1 MQQIHPSKSLVSFPK
16 MRILLEIFELRETRA
31 SFAPDLLLLQYGF
44 HLKSKDQ
51 FNASCVCKCHLLR
64 YSITPIQKC
73 PTTQLEKVTWTLF
86 QVSLSFHSSMSQFGT
101 YTLSSRFPSVFTF
114 IKKKKKKKVPNVSGI
129 IIPAQESNGSEVRL
143 ILAATLWK
151 WKASLRFSGRKILE
165 SSIKCSVKPQGFFF
179 FF

>member
-73 PTTQLEKVTWTLF
+73 PTTQLEKVTWTPF

-114 IKKKKKKKVPNVSGI
+114 IKKKKKKKSAKPDRNNNSSPGI
-129 IIPAQESNGSEVRL
+129 EWPRGQINTSSYTLKMKGFPAF
-143 ILAATLWK
+143 LWK
-151 WKASLRFSGRKILE
+151 EDSRK
-165 SSIKCSVKPQGFFF
+165 QH
-179 FF
+179 